1 MSFFDN
7 LTSNLSALGSM
18 GGGTWLDQLQPASFR
33 GVGFQVDSTTRSPG
47 NNTVLREYPFQDLPT
62 IFSMGEAAEEIK
74 FSAYVVGND
83 YMDKANAL
91 EQALKVQES
100 GVLIHPTI
108 GAVRVWHHG
117 TFEIQEAY
125 TTDGGVA
132 RFTLT
137 FVRADARRNPAQATN
152 TGLSAF
158 AAALQAKL
166 AIVQDFVNRYSLSGV
181 AGWVR
186 ENVLNNLLALHGA
199 VFEVLYMIRQGTDGV
214 EDIIGLANGADG
226 LLKDMLLA
234 PADLGAHFARLF
246 DVPKNLTPEQAA
258 YATAQLMPVSDSSTF
273 AHAVSLPALLPARD
287 PNLSDLLQYAVTPAY
302 SPYITPSRQ
311 AEANAC
317 VALQTLVRQLTWVA
331 LIQTSAQME
340 MGNYD
345 VTLGIRGVIHSHYE
359 LFVRDLSSAPQA
371 NTAGVV
377 TADSLDVYQALAQ
390 AHACALTHLQQ
401 ASTSLARLTSHTPQ
415 TVDNLWAISYQ
426 LYGSPGYAEEIWAM
440 NPHITNPLLVPAG
453 VALRVVDHG

>member
-1 MSFFDN
+1 MS
-7 LTSNLSALGSM
+7 
-18 GGGTWLDQLQPASFR
+18 GGTWLDQLQPASFR
-33 GVGFQVDSTTRSPG
+33 GVGFQVDTSTRTPG

-62 IFSMGEAAEEIK
+62 IFSMGEAAEGIK
-74 FSAYVVGND
+74 FSAYVIGND
-83 YMDKANAL
+83 YMAKAAAL
-91 EQALKVQES
+91 EQSLMVKES

-132 RFTLT
+132 RFTLN
-137 FVRADARRNPAQATN
+137 FVRADARRYPAQATN

-199 VFEVLYMIRQGTDGV
+199 VFDVLYMIRQGTDGV

-234 PADLGAHFARLF
+234 PTDLGAHFARLF
-246 DVPKNLTPEQAA
+246 DVPKNITPEQAA
-258 YATAQLMPVSDSSTF
+258 YATAQLMPITDDGAF

-287 PNLSDLLQYAVTPAY
+287 PNLADLLQCSVVPAY
-302 SPYITPSRQ
+302 SPYATPSRQ
-311 AEANAC
+311 AEVDAC
-317 VALQTLVRQLTWVA
+317 MALQTLVQQLAWAT
-331 LIQTSAQME
+331 LIQTAAQME

-345 VTLGIRGVIHSHYE
+345 FALGIRGVVHSCYE
-359 LFVRDLSSAPQA
+359 QFVRDLSRAPQA
-371 NTAGVV
+371 NTGGVV
-377 TADSLDVYQALAQ
+377 DASSADVYQALAH
-390 AHACALTHLQQ
+390 AHASALTHLQQ
-401 ASTSLARLTSHTPQ
+401 ASTRLARLTSHTPQ

-426 LYGSPGYAEEIWAM
+426 LYGSPEYAEEIWAM
-440 NPHITNPLLVPAG
+440 NPHITNPMLVPAG
-453 VALRVVDHG
+453 IALRVVDHG

>member
-1 MSFFDN
+1 MDWLATAQDVVSM
-7 LTSNLSALGSM
+7 LSGS
-18 GGGTWLDQLQPASFR
+18 GNGWAGQLQAASWKDVPFH
-33 GVGFQVDSTTRSPG
+33 VDTSDITAG
-47 NNTVLREYPFQDLPT
+47 DNVVLREYPFQDLPT

-83 YMDKANAL
+83 YMAKADAL

-117 TFEIQEAY
+117 KFEIAEAY

-137 FVRADARRNPAQATN
+137 FVRAEARRYPAQASN

-199 VFEVLYMIRQGTDGV
+199 VFDVLYMIRQGTDGV
-214 EDIIGLANGADG
+214 EDIIGLANGAES

-258 YATAQLMPVSDSSTF
+258 YATAQLMPVSDVSTF

-287 PNLSDLLQYAVTPAY
+287 PNLVDLLQYAVTPAY
-302 SPYITPSRQ
+302 SPYVTASRQ
-311 AEANAC
+311 AEADAC
-317 VALQTLVRQLTWVA
+317 AALQGLVQQLAWAT
-331 LIQTSAQME
+331 LIQISAQME

-345 VTLGIRGVIHSHYE
+345 VALAIRGVIHSHYE
-359 LFVRDLSSAPQA
+359 QFVRDLSSAPQA

-377 TADSLDVYQALAQ
+377 TADSADVYQALAH

-401 ASTSLARLTSHTPQ
+401 ASTRLARLTSHTPQ

-426 LYGSPGYAEEIWAM
+426 LYGSPEYADEIWAM

-453 VALRVVDHG
+453 IALRVVDHG